1 MHPQGRVRQG
11 NVREAKT
18 QTCKL
23 EVCKHLKRFHSPLE
37 NHSSSSAS
45 PKVERRGEK
54 WRKKNAGERC
64 QQDHGKISREA
75 QRRRQTQETE
85 EEWGRRPQTSWVLS
99 LHCPATDAD
108 TTTPTTSS
116 SSSIVKLTAQR
127 TQQQRHP
134 GLGRSQHCSA
144 SVPHAQLEVP
154 KYLPLPVP
162 HERAGDREASLT
174 FAFFGPKAA
183 GSVRPSIVGD
193 VGRCLLVT
201 LCLWDLPVNLIRQV
215 PKEANTVLHKLG
227 ITKEKVQWEKRMTSD
242 FLAHTCFHDSDIETV
257 ILKKHSSTH

>member
-1 MHPQGRVRQG
+1 MLWAIRSPERDPFQWPSSNGFSYMHPQGRVRQG

-23 EVCKHLKRFHSPLE
+23 EVVKHLKKFHSPLE

-64 QQDHGKISREA
+64 QQDHGKISRDA

-85 EEWGRRPQTSWVLS
+85 EEWGRRPQASWVLS

-108 TTTPTTSS
+108 TTTPTSGSS
-116 SSSIVKLTAQR
+116 SVKLTAQR

-134 GLGRSQHCSA
+134 DWAGPSTAQQA
-144 SVPHAQLEVP
+144 S
-154 KYLPLPVP
+154 
-162 HERAGDREASLT
+162 
-174 FAFFGPKAA
+174 
-183 GSVRPSIVGD
+183 
-193 VGRCLLVT
+193 
-201 LCLWDLPVNLIRQV
+201 
-215 PKEANTVLHKLG
+215 
-227 ITKEKVQWEKRMTSD
+227 
-242 FLAHTCFHDSDIETV
+242 HT
-257 ILKKHSSTH
+257 HS